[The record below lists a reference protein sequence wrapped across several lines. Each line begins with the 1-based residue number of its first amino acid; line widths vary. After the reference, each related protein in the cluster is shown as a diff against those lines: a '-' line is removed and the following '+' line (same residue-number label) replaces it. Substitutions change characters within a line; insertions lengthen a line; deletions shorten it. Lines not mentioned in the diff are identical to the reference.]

1 MGKAIFSPENNGADR
16 RRRTKDGGCRNERRK
31 TAKMKKTDLLVV
43 RGAGDLATGTIHRL
57 KKAGFRLLVLEA
69 EHPAA
74 IRRQVALSES
84 VYAGSAQVEDVKAM
98 RMDVDFTDT
107 ENRKEALLQEMERI
121 WSGDAVPVLV
131 DPAGISISMLHPAVV
146 VDAILAKKNLGTNRD
161 MAPLTIAL
169 GPGFTAGEDVDV
181 VIETKR
187 GHNLGRVI
195 QKGSAV
201 PNTGI
206 PGIIGGYG
214 KERVMHAEAEG
225 ILRNVASIGDIVEA
239 GAVIAEIET
248 KDGRV
253 PVLASLS
260 GLLRGLIRDG
270 YPVTKGFKIADI
282 DPRKEELQ
290 NCFTISDKARCIA
303 GSVLEVICGELE

>member
-1 MGKAIFSPENNGADR
+1 
-16 RRRTKDGGCRNERRK
+16 
-31 TAKMKKTDLLVV
+31 MKKKDLIVV

-74 IRRQVALSES
+74 IRRQVALSEA
-84 VYAGSAQVEDVKAM
+84 VYAGSARVEDVEAV
-98 RMDVDFTDT
+98 RMDVDLA
-107 ENRKEALLQEMERI
+107 EKKNRKELLEQEMERI
-121 WSGDAVPVLV
+121 WKKDGVPVLV
-131 DPAGISISMLHPAVV
+131 DPAGLSIAALRPAVV
-146 VDAILAKKNLGTNRD
+146 VDAILAKKNLGTTKE
-161 MAPLTIAL
+161 MAPLVIAL
-169 GPGFTAGEDVDV
+169 EPGFTAGEDVDV

-195 QKGSAV
+195 RSGSAV

-214 KERVMHAEAEG
+214 KERVMHAQAEG
-225 ILRNVASIGDIVEA
+225 ILRNAASIGDIVEA
-239 GAVIAEIET
+239 RAVIAEIET
-248 KDGRV
+248 ENGTV
-253 PVLASLS
+253 PVEASLS

>member
-1 MGKAIFSPENNGADR
+1 
-16 RRRTKDGGCRNERRK
+16 
-31 TAKMKKTDLLVV
+31 MKKKDLIMV

-74 IRRQVALSES
+74 IRRQVALSEA
-84 VYAGSAQVEDVKAM
+84 VYAGSARVEDVEAV
-98 RMDVDFTDT
+98 RMDVDLA
-107 ENRKEALLQEMERI
+107 EKKNRKELLEQEMERI
-121 WSGDAVPVLV
+121 WKKDGVPVLV
-131 DPAGISISMLHPAVV
+131 DPAGLSIAALRPAVV
-146 VDAILAKKNLGTNRD
+146 VDAILAKKNLGTTKE
-161 MAPLTIAL
+161 MAPLVIAL

-195 QKGSAV
+195 RSGSAV

-214 KERVMHAEAEG
+214 KERVMHAQAEG
-225 ILRNVASIGDIVEA
+225 ILRNAASIGDIVEA
-239 GAVIAEIET
+239 RAVIAEIET
-248 KDGRV
+248 ENGTV
-253 PVLASLS
+253 PVEASLS

>member
-1 MGKAIFSPENNGADR
+1 
-16 RRRTKDGGCRNERRK
+16 
-31 TAKMKKTDLLVV
+31 MKKKDLIVG

-74 IRRQVALSES
+74 IRRQVALSEA
-84 VYAGSAQVEDVKAM
+84 VYAGSARVEDVEAV
-98 RMDVDFTDT
+98 RMDVDLA
-107 ENRKEALLQEMERI
+107 EKKNRKELLEQEMERI
-121 WSGDAVPVLV
+121 WKKDGVPVLV
-131 DPAGISISMLHPAVV
+131 DPAGLSIAALRPAVV
-146 VDAILAKKNLGTNRD
+146 VDAILAKKNLGTTKE
-161 MAPLTIAL
+161 MAPLVIAL

-195 QKGSAV
+195 RSGSAV

-214 KERVMHAEAEG
+214 KERVMHAQAEG

-239 GAVIAEIET
+239 RAVIAEIET
-248 KDGRV
+248 ENGTV
-253 PVLASLS
+253 PVEASLS

>member
-1 MGKAIFSPENNGADR
+1 
-16 RRRTKDGGCRNERRK
+16 
-31 TAKMKKTDLLVV
+31 MKKKDLIVV

-74 IRRQVALSES
+74 IRRQVALSEA
-84 VYAGSAQVEDVKAM
+84 VYAGSARVEDVEAV
-98 RMDVDFTDT
+98 RMDVDLA
-107 ENRKEALLQEMERI
+107 EKKNRKELLEQEMERI
-121 WSGDAVPVLV
+121 WKKDGVPVLV
-131 DPAGISISMLHPAVV
+131 DPAGLSIEALRPAVV
-146 VDAILAKKNLGTNRD
+146 VDAILAKKNLGTTKE
-161 MAPLTIAL
+161 MAPLVIAL

-195 QKGSAV
+195 RSGSAV

-214 KERVMHAEAEG
+214 KERVMHAQAEG
-225 ILRNVASIGDIVEA
+225 ILRNAASIGDIVEA
-239 GAVIAEIET
+239 RAVIAEIET
-248 KDGRV
+248 ENGTV
-253 PVLASLS
+253 PVEASLS

>member
-1 MGKAIFSPENNGADR
+1 
-16 RRRTKDGGCRNERRK
+16 
-31 TAKMKKTDLLVV
+31 MKKKDLIVV

-74 IRRQVALSES
+74 IRRQVALSEA
-84 VYAGSAQVEDVKAM
+84 VYAGSARVEDVEAV
-98 RMDVDFTDT
+98 RMDVDLA
-107 ENRKEALLQEMERI
+107 EKKNRKELLEQEMERI
-121 WSGDAVPVLV
+121 WKKDGVPVLV
-131 DPAGISISMLHPAVV
+131 DPAGLSIAALRPAVV
-146 VDAILAKKNLGTNRD
+146 VDAILAKKNLGTTKE
-161 MAPLTIAL
+161 MAPLVIAL

-195 QKGSAV
+195 RSGSAV

-214 KERVMHAEAEG
+214 KERVMHAQAEG
-225 ILRNVASIGDIVEA
+225 ILRNAASIGDIVEA
-239 GAVIAEIET
+239 RAVIAEIET
-248 KDGRV
+248 ENGTV
-253 PVLASLS
+253 PVEASLS

-290 NCFTISDKARCIA
+290 NCFTISDKARCTA

>member
-1 MGKAIFSPENNGADR
+1 
-16 RRRTKDGGCRNERRK
+16 
-31 TAKMKKTDLLVV
+31 MKKKDLIVV

-74 IRRQVALSES
+74 IRRQVALSEA
-84 VYAGSAQVEDVKAM
+84 VYAGSARVEDVEAV
-98 RMDVDFTDT
+98 RMDVDLA
-107 ENRKEALLQEMERI
+107 EKKNQKELLEQEMERI
-121 WSGDAVPVLV
+121 WKKDGVPVLV
-131 DPAGISISMLHPAVV
+131 DPAGLSIAALRPAVV
-146 VDAILAKKNLGTNRD
+146 VDAILAKKNLGTTKE
-161 MAPLTIAL
+161 MVPLVIAL

-195 QKGSAV
+195 RSGSAV

-214 KERVMHAEAEG
+214 KERVMHAQAEG

-239 GAVIAEIET
+239 RAVIAEIET
-248 KDGRV
+248 ENGTV
-253 PVLASLS
+253 PVEASLS

-282 DPRKEELQ
+282 DPRQEELQ

>member
-1 MGKAIFSPENNGADR
+1 
-16 RRRTKDGGCRNERRK
+16 
-31 TAKMKKTDLLVV
+31 MKKKDLIVV

-74 IRRQVALSES
+74 IRRQVALSEA
-84 VYAGSAQVEDVKAM
+84 VYAGSARVEDVEAV
-98 RMDVDFTDT
+98 RMDVDLA
-107 ENRKEALLQEMERI
+107 EKKNRKELLEQEMERI
-121 WSGDAVPVLV
+121 WKKDGVPVLV
-131 DPAGISISMLHPAVV
+131 DPAGLSIAALRPAVV
-146 VDAILAKKNLGTNRD
+146 VDAILAKKNLGTTKE
-161 MAPLTIAL
+161 MAPLVIAL

-195 QKGSAV
+195 RSGSAV

-214 KERVMHAEAEG
+214 KERVMHAQAEG
-225 ILRNVASIGDIVEA
+225 ILRNAASIGDIVEA
-239 GAVIAEIET
+239 RAVIAEIET
-248 KDGRV
+248 ENGTV
-253 PVLASLS
+253 SVEASLS

>member
-1 MGKAIFSPENNGADR
+1 
-16 RRRTKDGGCRNERRK
+16 
-31 TAKMKKTDLLVV
+31 MKKKDLIVV

-74 IRRQVALSES
+74 IRRQVALSEA
-84 VYAGSAQVEDVKAM
+84 VYAGSARVEDVEAV
-98 RMDVDFTDT
+98 RMDVDLA
-107 ENRKEALLQEMERI
+107 EKKNRKELLEQEMERI
-121 WSGDAVPVLV
+121 WKKDGVPVLV
-131 DPAGISISMLHPAVV
+131 DPAGLSIAALRPAVV
-146 VDAILAKKNLGTNRD
+146 VDAILAKKNLGMTKE
-161 MAPLTIAL
+161 MAPLVIAL

-195 QKGSAV
+195 RSGSAV

-214 KERVMHAEAEG
+214 KERVMHAQAEG
-225 ILRNVASIGDIVEA
+225 ILRNAASIGDIVEA

-248 KDGRV
+248 ENEMV
-253 PVLASLS
+253 PVEASLS

>member
-1 MGKAIFSPENNGADR
+1 
-16 RRRTKDGGCRNERRK
+16 
-31 TAKMKKTDLLVV
+31 MKKKVLIVV

-74 IRRQVALSES
+74 IRRQVALSEA
-84 VYAGSAQVEDVKAM
+84 VYAGSARVEDVEAV
-98 RMDVDFTDT
+98 RMDVDLA
-107 ENRKEALLQEMERI
+107 EKKNRKELLEQEMERI
-121 WSGDAVPVLV
+121 WKKDGVPVLV
-131 DPAGISISMLHPAVV
+131 DPAGLSIAALRPAVV
-146 VDAILAKKNLGTNRD
+146 VDAILAKKNLGTTKE
-161 MAPLTIAL
+161 MAPLVIAL

-195 QKGSAV
+195 RSGSAV

-214 KERVMHAEAEG
+214 KERVMHAQAEG
-225 ILRNVASIGDIVEA
+225 ILRNAASIGDIVEA
-239 GAVIAEIET
+239 RAVIAEIET
-248 KDGRV
+248 ENGTV
-253 PVLASLS
+253 PVEASLS

>member
-1 MGKAIFSPENNGADR
+1 
-16 RRRTKDGGCRNERRK
+16 
-31 TAKMKKTDLLVV
+31 MKKKDLIVV

-74 IRRQVALSES
+74 IRRQVALSEA
-84 VYAGSAQVEDVKAM
+84 VYAGSARVEDVEAV
-98 RMDVDFTDT
+98 RMDVDLA
-107 ENRKEALLQEMERI
+107 EKKNRKELLEQEMERI
-121 WSGDAVPVLV
+121 WKKDGVPVLV
-131 DPAGISISMLHPAVV
+131 DPAGLSIAALRPAVV
-146 VDAILAKKNLGTNRD
+146 VDAILAKKNLGTTKE
-161 MAPLTIAL
+161 MAPLVIAL

-195 QKGSAV
+195 RSGSAV

-214 KERVMHAEAEG
+214 KERVMHAQAEG
-225 ILRNVASIGDIVEA
+225 ILRNEASIGDIVEA
-239 GAVIAEIET
+239 RAVIAEIET
-248 KDGRV
+248 ENGTV
-253 PVLASLS
+253 PVEASLS

>member
-1 MGKAIFSPENNGADR
+1 
-16 RRRTKDGGCRNERRK
+16 
-31 TAKMKKTDLLVV
+31 MKKKDLIVV

-74 IRRQVALSES
+74 IRRQVALSEA
-84 VYAGSAQVEDVKAM
+84 VYAGSARVEDVEAV
-98 RMDVDFTDT
+98 RMDVDLA
-107 ENRKEALLQEMERI
+107 EKKNRKELLEPEMERI
-121 WSGDAVPVLV
+121 WKKDGVPVLV
-131 DPAGISISMLHPAVV
+131 DPAGLSIAALRPAVV
-146 VDAILAKKNLGTNRD
+146 VDAILAKKNLGTTKE
-161 MAPLTIAL
+161 MAPLVIAL

-195 QKGSAV
+195 RSGSAI

-214 KERVMHAEAEG
+214 KERVMHAQAEG
-225 ILRNVASIGDIVEA
+225 ILRNAASIGDIVEA
-239 GAVIAEIET
+239 RAVIAEIET
-248 KDGRV
+248 ENGMV
-253 PVLASLS
+253 PVEASLS